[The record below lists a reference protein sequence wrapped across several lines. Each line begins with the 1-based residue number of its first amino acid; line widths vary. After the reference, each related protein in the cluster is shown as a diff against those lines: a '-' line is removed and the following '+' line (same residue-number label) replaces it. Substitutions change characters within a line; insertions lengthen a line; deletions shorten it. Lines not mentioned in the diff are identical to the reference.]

1 MKERKR
7 MRGFDVARCIAFG
20 ELPKIKNV
28 ELVGRD
34 GYTITLMHSKT
45 GEILEM
51 DCDPRY
57 SNPMELCTNLAKAM
71 NKVLKEYEKIEQYEA
86 VRS

>member
-7 MRGFDVARCIAFG
+7 MRGFDVTRCIAFG

-28 ELVGRD
+28 ELVRCD
-34 GYTITLMHSKT
+34 NYRVTLMHSKT
-45 GEILEM
+45 GEIVEM

-57 SNPMELCTNLAKAM
+57 INPMRFCTALAKAM
-71 NKVLKEYEKIEQYEA
+71 NKVLKDYEDMEA
-86 VRS
+86 NKNE